1 MDKYIFE
8 PNSNVRCCS
17 NVFIIDF
24 EIVFAHRKLG
34 YWIKI
39 FVADF
44 AHALQIVTFSFIL
57 QIVKEKNW
65 QNDRM
70 PLDLSSLPDKQYLFR
85 GISFHKIPPTQ
96 VLTFVLIKVVFD
108 SEVVWTLN
116 FYLCAFVSRP
126 LGVTLAFRRD
136 LEIVARTLQS
146 HLLKKSLMKIFCAV
160 NVADDIARILIF
172 Q

>member
-1 MDKYIFE
+1 
-8 PNSNVRCCS
+8 
-17 NVFIIDF
+17 
-24 EIVFAHRKLG
+24 
-34 YWIKI
+34 
-39 FVADF
+39 
-44 AHALQIVTFSFIL
+44 
-57 QIVKEKNW
+57 
-65 QNDRM
+65 M

-85 GISFHKIPPTQ
+85 GISFHKIPLTQ

-108 SEVVWTLN
+108 GEIVWTLN

-126 LGVTLAFRRD
+126 LGVTLAFWRD
-136 LEIVARTLQS
+136 LEIVAWTLQS